1 MVGSN
6 GLTFW
11 VGTSSPKGEV
21 MTYSLSTE
29 QMAKITSVLGKALKF
44 QVPIFTGLD
53 FNPYD
58 DEGIGSLD
66 SIVME
71 RERYESERKER
82 IGCPLDYGV
91 CDTEERAEEIKA
103 GAALTDEEEQML
115 NNDIFDQDDT
125 YMVVTEMSDGNRNAL
140 AVNVQQMWGQGGLHV
155 IDFLGFF
162 ANHEDAQKAIEA
174 ADYVTFEGADG
185 RL

>member
-1 MVGSN
+1 MYKV
-6 GLTFW
+6 
-11 VGTSSPKGEV
+11 
-21 MTYSLSTE
+21 TE
-29 QMAKITSVLGKALKF
+29 DQMSQIQASIGQDSGAQNDVFEA
-44 QVPIFTGLD
+44 LD

-58 DEGIGSLD
+58 DEGIDSLD

-71 RERYESERKER
+71 RERYANERKER
-82 IGCPLDYGV
+82 VGYPLDYGV

-103 GAALTDEEEQML
+103 GAVLTHEEEQML
-115 NNDIFDQDDT
+115 NSDIFDEDDT